1 MSKQCKV
8 IDPGEGCSSV
18 ELELLAKPLDCFL
31 RKANF
36 DLYVQCL
43 VQILPWL
50 SSCRGCLTLIT
61 QTMPDG
67 FQFTSKI

>member
-8 IDPGEGCSSV
+8 IDSGEGCSSV
-18 ELELLAKPLDCFL
+18 ELELLAMQLVRFL

-36 DLYVQCL
+36 DLYVHCL
-43 VQILPWL
+43 VQLLPWL
-50 SSCRGCLTLIT
+50 SLCRGCLHLIT
-61 QTMPDG
+61 QNMSDG